1 VSAFCPRA
9 LSDSPQVVSTSL
21 REETEDMALIT
32 RVSRLFRADMHA
44 VLDRI
49 EEPEL
54 LLRQAVREMEDEL
67 ARDEQRLKAMRMEQ
81 TQVHARGEE
90 VARAQQAL
98 EQELD
103 VCFASDEQELARGV
117 VRRKLESERL
127 AAVLARRAQML
138 EESSASLAA
147 QVEENRTRLE
157 SMRQKAE
164 ILAEES
170 SAMRTGDPW
179 VGQSVV
185 VRQEEVDV
193 ALLREKQ
200 KRSRT

>member
-1 VSAFCPRA
+1 
-9 LSDSPQVVSTSL
+9 
-21 REETEDMALIT
+21 MALIT

-49 EEPEL
+49 EEPGML
-54 LLRQAVREMEDEL
+54 LKQAVREMEEEL

-81 TQVHARGEE
+81 AQVRARGED
-90 VARAQQAL
+90 VARARQAI

-103 VCFASDEQELARGV
+103 VCFASNEQELARGV

-127 AAVLARRAQML
+127 AAVLARRAQTL

-170 SAMRTGDPW
+170 SAAHGGESW
-179 VGQSVV
+179 GAAGVV

-193 ALLREKQ
+193 ALLRERQ